1 MSSPYKGQ
9 KMGLSGAIR
18 SFGKLFL
25 FILIMCI
32 AYCYYNYTQGKRLSE
47 NDINYKEPSEMIYK
61 GKKNRNGSTSS
72 IVIVNKGND
81 YSKREAS
88 AIMFVDY
95 YSKDKTPRLISF
107 FPQAI
112 IKTSSNQKT
121 SLAERFKE
129 DGPEGVRAL
138 LKESLDLDSNYYCVL
153 SPYALEKSME
163 GLIPD
168 GVTFQT
174 SDPFT
179 TKSNFIDYAI
189 GNGSE
194 ANELAEITKD
204 QLVFEELHKASFTL
218 KNSLHVP
225 RGIGIA
231 HGYMATN
238 LPGRVYTSMLKDFIL
253 GQNKPLKKMI
263 LPIECLVNGK
273 DTKENVTLDD
283 DKNKKIVHDFLN

>member
-9 KMGLSGAIR
+9 KLGLSGVIR

-47 NDINYKEPSEMIYK
+47 NDINYKEPTEMIYK
-61 GKKNRNGSTSS
+61 GKKNRNGSISS
-72 IVIVNKGND
+72 IIIINKGND

-95 YSKDKTPRLISF
+95 YEKDKTPRLISF

-112 IKTSSNQKT
+112 IETSSNQKT
-121 SLAERFKE
+121 TLADCFKQ

-138 LKESLDLDSNYYCVL
+138 LKESLGLDSNYYCVL

-163 GLIPD
+163 GLIPN
-168 GVTFQT
+168 GATFQT
-174 SDPFT
+174 SAPFT

-189 GNGSE
+189 GNGQE
-194 ANELAEITKD
+194 DNELAEITKD
-204 QLVFEELHKASFTL
+204 QLVFEELHRVSFTL

-225 RGIGIA
+225 RGIGNA

-238 LPGRVYTSMLKDFIL
+238 LPGRAYTGILKDLIL
-253 GQNKPLKKMI
+253 GQNKPLKKII
-263 LPIECLVNGK
+263 LPIEYLVNGK
-273 DTKENVTLDD
+273 DNKKNVTIDD
-283 DKNKKIVHDFLN
+283 EKNKKIVHEFLN